1 MNNNNFVIIPLQH
14 ALVWWKSTPI
24 HTFPALDPRLPLHAQ
39 LPPNTFS
46 LPNTPIAQDTS
57 AHTHALALE
66 ALLGGPDLMASRVGI
81 CAHASLLAAQL
92 LRVREAWP
100 ADVWNKTSKIQVAS
114 SFLGSLVCGKWVGMG
129 ESEAAATG
137 MWVHGGVQDGYWD
150 DGVMEIVG
158 GSREEGRKVRGWL
171 GEVDLLGGKR
181 VGCVSRY
188 LVDRYGFDPGA
199 TSPSLVILF
208 FC

>member
-1 MNNNNFVIIPLQH
+1 MEKIKSNYDLARIKSIGGAAQH

-24 HTFPALDPRLPLHAQ
+24 HSFPGLDPRLPLHAQ

-66 ALLGGPDLMASRVGI
+66 ALLGGPDLMSSRVGV

-92 LRVREAWP
+92 LRVRENDAWQ
-100 ADVWNKTSKIQVAS
+100 KTGKIQVAS
-114 SFLGSLVCGKWVGMG
+114 SFLSSLICADWIGMG
-129 ESEAAATG
+129 ESEAQATG
-137 MWVHGGVQDGYWD
+137 MWVHGGQTQNGYWD

-158 GSREEGRKVRGWL
+158 GSRDRKSV
-171 GEVDLLGGKR
+171 V
-181 VGCVSRY
+181 
-188 LVDRYGFDPGA
+188 
-199 TSPSLVILF
+199 
-208 FC
+208 